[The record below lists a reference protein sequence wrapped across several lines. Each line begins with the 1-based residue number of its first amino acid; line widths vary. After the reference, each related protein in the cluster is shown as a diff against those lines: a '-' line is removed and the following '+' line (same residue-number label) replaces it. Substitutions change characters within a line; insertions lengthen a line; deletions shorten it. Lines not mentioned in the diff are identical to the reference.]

1 MIEIPAIRI
10 RQFGVNFYEA
20 SLTADVVDRLVGFEV
35 LSYSKTIPETKAH
48 GRRSSPKINWELLE
62 SRIRASAEAYQRP
75 IISKKIE
82 GLIEY
87 YRLCSELN
95 TLPAIPGPVLLV
107 SERRLDFRPAR
118 PNASL
123 GTLAIPEEERILRV
137 LDGQHRLLALHQAKL
152 ERPLTDFD
160 VPAAL
165 FDPLPGDHT
174 VELFVT
180 INAKH
185 TRLNPSH
192 LVSLAGKRLYGDKML
207 ATAHDVIRMLNE
219 SSESPLAGQIKILG
233 VGPGK
238 ISQAALADEIKSIF
252 TAMAA
257 GGSRFQDDSKRF
269 FLAYFKQ
276 IAKVFETAWSGRK
289 YSIRTS
295 SALRAFVRVVPD
307 VLRIIRAKRED
318 PLTARG
324 IQAAIGPWERT
335 IGDARFETEGAWKQ
349 KLLAGT
355 QSTVDLLAREL
366 RAGLEQ
372 G

>member
-1 MIEIPAIRI
+1 MTSVSAIRI
-10 RQFGVNFYEA
+10 RQFGVNFFEA
-20 SLTADVVDRLVGFEV
+20 SLTADVIDRLVSFEI
-35 LSYSKTIPETKAH
+35 LSYTKDTPGTKVA
-48 GRRSSPKINWELLE
+48 GRKSSPKINWELLE

-87 YRLCSELN
+87 YKLCSELN

-107 SERRLDFRPAR
+107 SERRLDFKPTR
-118 PNASL
+118 PNASVGSL
-123 GTLAIPEEERILRV
+123 EIPEGEGILRV

-152 ERPLTDFD
+152 ERSLSDFD
-160 VPAAL
+160 VPAVL

-192 LVSLAGKRLYGDKML
+192 LISLAGKRLYRDDML
-207 ATAHDVIRMLNE
+207 ATAHDVIRILNE

-238 ISQAALADEIKSIF
+238 ISQAAIADEIKSVF
-252 TAMAA
+252 TGMAA
-257 GGSRFQDDSKRF
+257 GGSRFQDDAKRF
-269 FLAYFKQ
+269 FLTYFKQ
-276 IAKVFETAWSGRK
+276 VSRVFETAWNGRK
-289 YSIRTS
+289 YSIKSS
-295 SALRAFVRVVPD
+295 SALRAFIRVVPD
-307 VLRIIRAKRED
+307 ILRIIKEKRED
-318 PLTARG
+318 PLNARA
-324 IQAAIGPWERT
+324 IQTTIAPWAT
-335 IGDARFETEGAWKQ
+335 TVGDARFETEVAWKQ
-349 KLLAGT
+349 KLLGGT

-366 RAGLEQ
+366 RAGLER

>member
-35 LSYSKTIPETKAH
+35 LSYSKSGAEAKVP

-62 SRIRASAEAYQRP
+62 TRIRASAEAYQRP

-82 GLIEY
+82 GLIDY
-87 YRLCSELN
+87 YKLCSELN

-107 SERRLDFRPAR
+107 SERRFEFKPSR
-118 PNASL
+118 PNASFGNL
-123 GTLAIPEEERILRV
+123 EIPEEEAIVRV

-152 ERPLTDFD
+152 ERSLTDFD
-160 VPAAL
+160 VPAVL

-192 LVSLAGKRLYGDKML
+192 LVSLAGKRLYRDEML
-207 ATAHDVIRMLNE
+207 ATAHDVIRALNE
-219 SSESPLAGQIKILG
+219 SSGSPLAGQIKILG
-233 VGPGK
+233 IGPGK
-238 ISQAALADEIKSIF
+238 ISQAALADEIKTIF

-257 GGSRFQDDSKRF
+257 GGSRFQENAKPF

-276 IAKVFETAWSGRK
+276 IARVFETAWNGRK
-289 YSIRTS
+289 YSIKTS
-295 SALRAFVRVVPD
+295 TALRAFIRVVPD
-307 VLRIIRAKRED
+307 VVRIMKEKRED
-318 PLTARG
+318 
-324 IQAAIGPWERT
+324 
-335 IGDARFETEGAWKQ
+335 
-349 KLLAGT
+349 LL
-355 QSTVDLLAREL
+355 D
-366 RAGLEQ
+366 
-372 G
+372 

>member
-1 MIEIPAIRI
+1 MITVPAIRV
-10 RQFGVNFYEA
+10 RQFGVIFYQA
-20 SLTADVVDRLVGFEV
+20 TLTADIIDRLVTFEV
-35 LSYSKTIPETKAH
+35 LSYTKDAPAAAIA
-48 GRRSSPKINWELLE
+48 GRRVSPKINWELLE

-82 GLIEY
+82 GLIDY
-87 YRLCSELN
+87 YKLCSELN

-107 SERRLDFRPAR
+107 SEQRLEFKPSRPG
-118 PNASL
+118 ASV
-123 GTLAIPEEERILRV
+123 GTLEIPETEGILRV

-152 ERPLTDFD
+152 ERLSFEFD

-165 FDPLPGDHT
+165 FEPLPADHT

-192 LVSLAGKRLYGDKML
+192 LVSLAGKRLYREEML
-207 ATAHDVIRMLNE
+207 AAAHDVIRALNE
-219 SSESPLAGQIKILG
+219 AADSPLARQIKILG

-238 ISQAALADEIKSIF
+238 ISQAALADEIKNIF

-257 GGSRFQDDSKRF
+257 GGSRFQDDAKRF
-269 FLAYFKQ
+269 FLNYFKQ
-276 IAKVFETAWSGRK
+276 IARIFERAWAGRK
-289 YSIRTS
+289 YSIKTS
-295 SALRAFVRVVPD
+295 TALRAFIRVIPDVVRV
-307 VLRIIRAKRED
+307 IREKKGD
-318 PLTARG
+318 PLDA
-324 IQAAIGPWERT
+324 RT
-335 IGDARFETEGAWKQ
+335 IHETLAPWGTTVGDARFETEAAWKQ
-349 KLLAGT
+349 RLLGGT

-366 RAGLEQ
+366 RAGLER

>member
-35 LSYSKTIPETKAH
+35 LSYSKSGAEAKVP

-62 SRIRASAEAYQRP
+62 TRIRASAEAYQRP

-107 SERRLDFRPAR
+107 SERRLEFRPAR
-118 PNASL
+118 PNASM

-152 ERPLTDFD
+152 ERPLSDFD

-192 LVSLAGKRLYGDKML
+192 LVSLAGRRLYRDEML
-207 ATAHDVIRMLNE
+207 ATAHDVIRALNE
-219 SSESPLAGQIKILG
+219 SSESPLAGHIKIMG
-233 VGPGK
+233 IGPGK
-238 ISQAALADEIKSIF
+238 VSQAALADEIKNIF
-252 TAMAA
+252 IGMAA
-257 GGSRFQDDSKRF
+257 GGSRFQQDAKRF

-276 IAKVFETAWSGRK
+276 IARVFETAWNGRK
-289 YSIRTS
+289 YSIKS
-295 SALRAFVRVVPD
+295 SIALRAFIRVVPD
-307 VLRIIRAKRED
+307 VFQRLKQKKED
-318 PLTARG
+318 PLNAR
-324 IQAAIGPWERT
+324 AIYSAISPWAT
-335 IGDARFETEGAWKQ
+335 TVGDAR
-349 KLLAGT
+349 
-355 QSTVDLLAREL
+355 
-366 RAGLEQ
+366 
-372 G
+372 

>member
-20 SLTADVVDRLVGFEV
+20 SLAADVVDRLVGFEV
-35 LSYSKTIPETKAH
+35 LSYSKAIPETKAH
-48 GRRSSPKINWELLE
+48 GRRSSAKINWELLE

-152 ERPLTDFD
+152 ERPLSDFD

-192 LVSLAGKRLYGDKML
+192 LVSLAGRRLYGDKML
-207 ATAHDVIRMLNE
+207 ATAHDVIRALNE

-233 VGPGK
+233 VGSGK

-269 FLAYFKQ
+269 FLAYFRQ
-276 IAKVFETAWSGRK
+276 IANVFEKAWSGRK

-295 SALRAFVRVVPD
+295 SALRALVRVVPD

-318 PLTARG
+318 PLTARA
-324 IQAAIGPWERT
+324 IQNAIAPWERT

>member
-1 MIEIPAIRI
+1 MTSIPAIRV

-20 SLTADVVDRLVGFEV
+20 SLTADVIDRLVSFEI
-35 LSYSKTIPETKAH
+35 LSYSNGAPLTKVA
-48 GRRSSPKINWELLE
+48 GRRSSSKVNWELLE

-87 YRLCSELN
+87 YQLCSELN

-107 SERRLDFRPAR
+107 SDRRLEFKPSR
-118 PNASL
+118 PNATVGSL
-123 GTLAIPEEERILRV
+123 EIQEADGTLHV

-152 ERPLTDFD
+152 ERPLLDFD

-192 LVSLAGKRLYGDKML
+192 LVSLAGRRLYRDEML
-207 ATAHDVIRMLNE
+207 ATAHDVIRALNE
-219 SSESPLAGQIKILG
+219 SSESPLLGQIKIMG
-233 VGPGK
+233 IGPGK
-238 ISQAALADEIKSIF
+238 VSQAALADEIKNIF
-252 TAMAA
+252 VAMAV
-257 GGSRFQDDSKRF
+257 GGSRFQQDAKRF
-269 FLAYFKQ
+269 FVVYFKQ
-276 IAKVFETAWSGRK
+276 IARVFETAWNGRK
-289 YSIRTS
+289 YSIKS
-295 SALRAFVRVVPD
+295 SIALRAFIRVIPD
-307 VLRIIRAKRED
+307 VFQRLKEKRED
-318 PLTARG
+318 PLNARA
-324 IQAAIGPWERT
+324 IYAAISPWGTT

-349 KLLAGT
+349 KLLGGA
-355 QSTVDLLAREL
+355 QATVDLLAREL

-372 G
+372 A

>member
-1 MIEIPAIRI
+1 MINIPAIRI

-20 SLTADVVDRLVGFEV
+20 SLTADVVERLVSFEV
-35 LSYSKTIPETKAH
+35 LSYSQSKPEPKLA
-48 GRRSSPKINWELLE
+48 GRRLSPKVNWELLE

-107 SERRLDFRPAR
+107 SERRLQFNPVR
-118 PNASL
+118 PNATM
-123 GTLAIPEEERILRV
+123 GTLEIPEEERILRV

-152 ERPLTDFD
+152 ERSLADFD
-160 VPAAL
+160 VPSAL

-192 LVSLAGKRLYGDKML
+192 LVSLAGRRLYRDEML
-207 ATAHDVIRMLNE
+207 ATAHDVIRALNE
-219 SSESPLAGQIKILG
+219 QSDSPLLGQIKILG
-233 VGPGK
+233 IGPGK

-257 GGSRFQDDSKRF
+257 GGTRFQDDAKRF

-276 IAKVFETAWSGRK
+276 ISRVFETAWSGRK
-289 YSIRTS
+289 YSIKTS
-295 SALRAFVRVVPD
+295 SALRAFIRVVPD
-307 VLRIIRAKRED
+307 VLRIMKAKRED
-318 PLTARG
+318 PSNAR
-324 IQAAIGPWERT
+324 AIHATIAPWGTT

-349 KLLAGT
+349 KLLGAT

-372 G
+372 S

>member
-1 MIEIPAIRI
+1 MTSIPAIRI

-20 SLTADVVDRLVGFEV
+20 SLTAEVLDQLVSFEI
-35 LSYSKTIPETKAH
+35 LSYSKSEAGTKVA
-48 GRRSSPKINWELLE
+48 GRRSSPKVNWELLE

-82 GLIEY
+82 GLIDY
-87 YRLCSELN
+87 YKLCSELN

-107 SERRLDFRPAR
+107 SERRLDFKPSR
-118 PNASL
+118 PNSTL
-123 GTLAIPEEERILRV
+123 GTVEIPEGEGVLRV
-137 LDGQHRLLALHQAKL
+137 LDGQHRLLALHQARLQKSL
-152 ERPLTDFD
+152 LDFD
-160 VPAAL
+160 VPAVL

-192 LVSLAGKRLYGDKML
+192 LVSLAGKRLYRDEML
-207 ATAHDVIRMLNE
+207 ATAHDVIRALNE
-219 SSESPLAGQIKILG
+219 SADSPLAGQIKIMG
-233 VGPGK
+233 IGPGK

-257 GGSRFQDDSKRF
+257 GGSRFQDDPKRF
-269 FLAYFKQ
+269 FITYFRQ
-276 IAKVFETAWSGRK
+276 VARVFEQAWNGRK
-289 YSIRTS
+289 YSIKTS
-295 SALRAFVRVVPD
+295 SALRAFIRVIPD
-307 VLRIIRAKRED
+307 VLRVIKQRKED
-318 PLTARG
+318 PLNARA
-324 IQAAIGPWERT
+324 IQTT
-335 IGDARFETEGAWKQ
+335 IAGWGTTVGDARFETEGAWKQ
-349 KLLAGT
+349 KLVGGT

-366 RAGLEQ
+366 RAGLEA

>member
-1 MIEIPAIRI
+1 MITIPAIRV
-10 RQFGVNFYEA
+10 RQFGVNFYQA
-20 SLTADVVDRLVGFEV
+20 SLNTDIVERLVTFEV
-35 LSYSKTIPETKAH
+35 LSYTKDGPEIGSA
-48 GRRSSPKINWELLE
+48 RRRGSTKINWELLE
-62 SRIRASAEAYQRP
+62 SRIQASAEAYQRP

-87 YRLCSELN
+87 YKLCSELN

-107 SERRLDFRPAR
+107 SEQRLEFNPTR
-118 PNASL
+118 PNANM
-123 GTLAIPEEERILRV
+123 GTLEVPEVEGVLRV

-152 ERPLTDFD
+152 DRSLSDFD

-165 FDPLPGDHT
+165 FDPLPADHT

-192 LVSLAGKRLYGDKML
+192 LVSLAGKRLYRDEML
-207 ATAHDVIRMLNE
+207 AAAHDVIRALNE
-219 SSESPLAGQIKILG
+219 SADSPLAGQIKILG
-233 VGPGK
+233 IGPGK
-238 ISQAALADEIKSIF
+238 ISQAAMADEIKSIF

-257 GGSRFQDDSKRF
+257 AGSHFQDNAKRF
-269 FLAYFKQ
+269 FLSYFKQ
-276 IAKVFETAWSGRK
+276 IARIFDRAWSGRK
-289 YSIRTS
+289 YSIKTS
-295 SALRAFVRVVPD
+295 TSLRAFMRVVPD
-307 VLRIIRAKRED
+307 ILRIIKEKKGD
-318 PLTARG
+318 PLDART
-324 IQAAIGPWERT
+324 IHETIAPWATT

-349 KLLAGT
+349 RLLGGT

-366 RAGLEQ
+366 RAGLER